1 MIDNVVFNPVCGLI
15 ANMVREKQ
23 TSKAKHY
30 EDEWLV
36 THLLDLLAP
45 WCTVEPRR
53 MFGGVGLFAFGRMF
67 AIIIDEVLYLKDT
80 IDSKGKPSIAD
91 FEKEYFEYD
100 RQGKAVRLGYFKVP
114 ERALDEGSYLIEL
127 ATASYR
133 AASAPKKLRKRKLK
147 PREIQELDS
156 LEPPG

>member
-53 MFGGVGLFAFGRMF
+53 MFGGVGLFAFGRMI
-67 AIIIDEVLYLKDT
+67 AIIADDVVYLKDSQT
-80 IDSKGKPSIAD
+80 TYS
-91 FEKEYFEYD
+91 FEKEYFYYD
-100 RQGKAVRLGYFKVP
+100 RQGKSVRLGFFKLP
-114 ERALDEGSYLIEL
+114 ERALDDGPYLIEL

-133 AASAPKKLRKRKLK
+133 AASALKKLRKRKLS

-156 LEPPG
+156 LEPLG